1 MAGSSAAAP
10 QQPTTRL
17 VAASLGTV
25 RQNVSTTGTIEPAAQ
40 ENVEFPAAG
49 RVTSVHVA
57 VGDTVK
63 AGDVLGTIDS
73 AALAATLAEA
83 KASLASDQ
91 AKVSADETSGADST
105 QLQADESAVTAAQGQ
120 VNSAQAAMDGATLRS
135 PIAGVVA
142 SVTIAVG
149 DEVSGGSSSNAAN
162 GGTGNSGS
170 GGGNGSNGN
179 SGNGSSGNG
188 SSSAPF
194 LVIGTSSWVVDASV
208 DDTQVGLLKVGN
220 QAQITTDAG
229 ATIYGTV
236 SSIGLIASSS
246 SGSASYPVTIK
257 VTGSP
262 SGLHAGA
269 TATVSLIYKQLT
281 NVLTVP
287 TLALHTSNGQA
298 YVNVMAGGK
307 QVRHDVT
314 VGIASG
320 GVVQIVSGLSEG
332 DQVVVTI
339 PRAITGTTSGNGT
352 RNRSGTGGNGGFVP
366 GSGFIPG
373 GGVFVNGGNGV
384 VPKGGVASQGGG

>member
-1 MAGSSAAAP
+1 M
-10 QQPTTRL
+10 
-17 VAASLGTV
+17 
-25 RQNVSTTGTIEPAAQ
+25 
-40 ENVEFPAAG
+40 
-49 RVTSVHVA
+49 
-57 VGDTVK
+57 
-63 AGDVLGTIDS
+63 LGTIDS

-142 SVTIAVG
+142 AVTVAVG

-179 SGNGSSGNG
+179 SGNGSSGNSGNG